1 MRKRSRTLAVAAV
14 VSGLVSL
21 LPQAARAVSVG
32 SEADLFSVYAIG
44 DIGTA
49 ADPYD
54 FSEFQGI
61 TGAGGSAY
69 FDNFFINSGSVVGPF
84 GLITGDSLS
93 FTNGTVNGGVSS
105 GGTVSIGSVE
115 INGNVN
121 TGSTFNAVDSTI
133 NGNLTTA
140 GPVTG
145 SGLTVTGSTSVAPY
159 TPPIDISALN
169 NSLINTS
176 NSFAGLTQTGSFVD
190 SCGGGGARPCTLTF
204 AGVSGQN
211 VFNIDASLINQTGLV
226 NFTGAPDAT
235 FILDILGTNVSL
247 AAMGFNLAAGIGF
260 SDILW
265 NVAQVATV
273 ILTEIQLPGTLLAPN
288 ALVDFTNASID
299 GSLYAQDL
307 IGNGESH
314 VVIPE
319 PGTWVLLL
327 TGLFA
332 LFVVQRRGLPSRLA

>member
-84 GLITGDSLS
+84 GLIAGDSLS

-145 SGLTVTGSTSVAPY
+145 T
-159 TPPIDISALN
+159 
-169 NSLINTS
+169 
-176 NSFAGLTQTGSFVD
+176 
-190 SCGGGGARPCTLTF
+190 RP
-204 AGVSGQN
+204 G
-211 VFNIDASLINQTGLV
+211 
-226 NFTGAPDAT
+226 
-235 FILDILGTNVSL
+235 
-247 AAMGFNLAAGIGF
+247 
-260 SDILW
+260 
-265 NVAQVATV
+265 
-273 ILTEIQLPGTLLAPN
+273 
-288 ALVDFTNASID
+288 
-299 GSLYAQDL
+299 
-307 IGNGESH
+307 
-314 VVIPE
+314 
-319 PGTWVLLL
+319 
-327 TGLFA
+327 
-332 LFVVQRRGLPSRLA
+332 